1 MANFEKPIP
10 YERFEMNI
18 DKTKGEY
25 KNLSANIDV
34 FAPFHGKVVDSSRLN
49 CNGSF
54 RIEHKV
60 GERKFFSNFCN
71 LNNPRF
77 QIDSEIPNAKKIGE
91 TMQENLEYWIT
102 SENREK
108 QNLEDFFAGR
118 VAGMEDKKEDKKEK
132 KDDKKEKK
140 DDGKD
145 KKEKKEDPYKK
156 QSKSSS
162 SSSSS
167 SKSSFSIPTD
177 SEFKPEHSL
186 FLSPLRVALSPF
198 QKKSL
203 SEEINRMKKLM
214 K

>member
-1 MANFEKPIP
+1 MAKFEKPIEG
-10 YERFEMNI
+10 ERFIMNI
-18 DKTKGEY
+18 DKTKGQY
-25 KNLSANIDV
+25 DNLSVNINV
-34 FAPFHGKVVDSSRLN
+34 IAPFSGKVVDSTRLN

-54 RIEHKV
+54 KIEHKV
-60 GERKFFSNFCN
+60 GDKKFFSNFCN
-71 LNNPRF
+71 LGNQRYL
-77 QIDSEIPNAKKIGE
+77 IDNEVIIGKKIGE
-91 TMQENLEYWIT
+91 TVQENLEYWIT

-118 VAGMEDKKEDKKEK
+118 VLGMEDKKEEE
-132 KDDKKEKK
+132 KKEKK
-140 DDGKD
+140 DDGKE

-177 SEFKPEHSL
+177 GEFKPEHSL
-186 FLSPLRVALSPF
+186 FLSPLRAALSPF